1 MSALVVRDAH
11 SSWYMPTPGGENR
24 NIAREA
30 YQNAVKKLEDE
41 LHVSLDASSSSA
53 PSASAKDV
61 LAVVETARL
70 KYEEKSKEHTGM
82 QKSLERL
89 SSRILYYSKVLD
101 TLAQH
106 HPEYVALAWGAL
118 KLVLTG
124 IINRA
129 NLVQKLLQ
137 ALIAIGD
144 VLPRLDLSA
153 ELYQTE
159 YMEAALS
166 RLYAYIMLFFR
177 LCVRWYNRSP
187 LGRLWSAITTPFELD
202 YQELVEQIQH
212 CSQAVDDLANAGARA
227 EIRHVRTLADLQHT
241 QLREHG
247 VKLSQILERQK
258 KADELL
264 AQVMQIATSHKT
276 ITERMGEDVRGISQ
290 GVYRI
295 EFHHVI
301 QFFAPTILPETVLSK
316 VQSLVRRNPTPSL
329 PSTADLKMRN
339 TIREWALSNV
349 SSFLIVQVG
358 LRAQRQAKELAM
370 DVIENFKSG
379 TRCVFWSVAL
389 PSTSPSACSMN
400 EVFKSIIFQILQY
413 SGDMFS
419 SFAEQLNLYKISGTH
434 TESEWV
440 DLLCLLFSKLPKTS
454 LIIET
459 ETLHKT
465 YRHEPDWA
473 KCFCGYLQS
482 IVDRSTAA
490 GNELKLLLIVYGN
503 TFQIAPNE
511 SGAVNIV
518 VASLRPPSPVPPRF
532 QRRVRRSGLMSQ
544 GWKLQRPKLQ
554 I

>member
-11 SSWYMPTPGGENR
+11 SSWCMPTPGRENR

-70 KYEEKSKEHTGM
+70 KHAEVSGETFVSHIV
-82 QKSLERL
+82 LERGL
-89 SSRILYYSKVLD
+89 GYPCATSSR
-101 TLAQH
+101 
-106 HPEYVALAWGAL
+106 
-118 KLVLTG
+118 G

-129 NLVQKLLQ
+129 NLVQRLSQ

-166 RLYAYIMLFFR
+166 RLYAYIML
-177 LCVRWYNRSP
+177 RWYNRSP

-247 VKLSQILERQK
+247 VKLAQILERQK

-301 QFFAPTILPETVLSK
+301 QFFVPTILPETVLSK

-400 EVFKSIIFQILQY
+400 EVFKSIIFQLLQY

-518 VASLRPPSPVPPRF
+518 VASLRPPTLVPPRF

-544 GWKLQRPKLQ
+544 GWKLQRPKLR